1 MALQYMGFVN
11 ASEGKQD
18 DGCELFEQAF
28 IIAESTNNKKV
39 EYVSK
44 CSYGM
49 ASAEIKLDDYIKDL
63 VENSKKIANDQLKS
77 NLKHK
82 DNENVDI

>member
-1 MALQYMGFVN
+1 MALQQMGFVN

-28 IIAESTNNKKV
+28 NLAENTNNKKV

-49 ASAEIKLDDYIKDL
+49 ASAEIKLDDYIRDL
-63 VENSKKIANDQLKS
+63 VENSKKIAEDQLKS

-82 DNENVDI
+82 DNDNLDI